1 MHVVLTYADS
11 IINLLFLFI
20 KLLPGN
26 FIIYK
31 LYLLSTLANCVCLM
45 ILAHLA
51 LKLCFLFQ
59 ESKFLSIFK
68 KKKKNSTQNSKK
80 RKKGHR
86 RERRKRERKR
96 ARKGKEG
103 RGGSR
108 KRRPASW
115 GRLRKYPLDRGILLT
130 AELDGNEGSYLASWI
145 PQVILSNWELEMG
158 PVATLLPINIHI

>member
-11 IINLLFLFI
+11 IIKLLFLFI

-31 LYLLSTLANCVCLM
+31 LFLLSTLANCVCLM

-59 ESKFLSIFK
+59 ESEFLSIFK

-80 RKKGHR
+80 RKKGHKK
-86 RERRKRERKR
+86 ERRKRERKR

-103 RGGSR
+103 KGGSR

-115 GRLRKYPLDRGILLT
+115 GRLQRGILLT
-130 AELDGNEGSYLASWI
+130 AELDGNEGSYLALWI

-158 PVATLLPINIHI
+158 PVATLYL

>member
-11 IINLLFLFI
+11 IIKLLFLFI

-31 LYLLSTLANCVCLM
+31 LFLLSTLANCVCLM

-80 RKKGHR
+80 RKKGHK
-86 RERRKRERKR
+86 RERRKRERKEER
-96 ARKGKEG
+96 EEEGKETEG
-103 RGGSR
+103 GKRG
-108 KRRPASW
+108 KQEKKTCK
-115 GRLRKYPLDRGILLT
+115 LR
-130 AELDGNEGSYLASWI
+130 AA
-145 PQVILSNWELEMG
+145 
-158 PVATLLPINIHI
+158 